1 MRANNGTDLPFAVPT
16 RLVTRKRTRDAEA
29 DDDKE
34 TSGSSTGQP
43 AKGFFFSREAYDRYS
58 IDGEARLTQL
68 CGHYHRQQSLQV
80 ASTSSVSAAPIS
92 KEADADRSS
101 DHKHLVRRLL
111 QHKRMHSSVADLV
124 DNCFR
129 RISSLTIPQHEAY
142 VALLHK
148 RIQSQQVRTV
158 SLECSHL
165 IQWLTC
171 FLARTSEDFRRCWR
185 CRLRR
190 SSSGVLC
197 ESSCRRSR
205 CALH

>member
-1 MRANNGTDLPFAVPT
+1 MRANNGSDLPFTVPA
-16 RLVTRKRTRDAEA
+16 RLVTRKRTRDTEA
-29 DDDKE
+29 DDGKE
-34 TSGSSTGQP
+34 AKGSSAGQP
-43 AKGFFFSREAYDRYS
+43 SKGFFFSREAYDRYS

-68 CGHYHRQQSLQV
+68 SGHYHRQQKLQV
-80 ASTSSVSAAPIS
+80 APASSLSATSIA

-111 QHKRMHSSVADLV
+111 QHKRTHSSVADLV

-158 SLECSHL
+158 FSTSHPM
-165 IQWLTC
+165 
-171 FLARTSEDFRRCWR
+171 ANVTSWHE
-185 CRLRR
+185 
-190 SSSGVLC
+190 
-197 ESSCRRSR
+197 
-205 CALH
+205 